1 MEQEIYK
8 LSKQL
13 EEEERKIEMLENKN
27 IQASDAI
34 NKLKE
39 IGEDLKNQEAYKKY
53 AYVIKDDLINVY
65 NKSQELKRQ
74 QSILE
79 NDSDL
84 KNDYKEQ

>member
-1 MEQEIYK
+1 LEQEIYN

-65 NKSQELKRQ
+65 NKS
-74 QSILE
+74 
-79 NDSDL
+79 
-84 KNDYKEQ
+84 

>member
-1 MEQEIYK
+1 LEQEIYK